1 MMFMALLT
9 LDVFVSSMKI
19 IFVFVDLRTIMN
31 LDIVSLLMEWA
42 VIMPGEVASQLAID
56 FITESLNDIL
66 QNSENPVCQEELMMP

>member
-1 MMFMALLT
+1 MFMALLT

-42 VIMPGEVASQLAID
+42 VIMPER
-56 FITESLNDIL
+56 
-66 QNSENPVCQEELMMP
+66 